1 MKSRKNHRET
11 TSLIIGISQRTI
23 ILHLYQEQAFNH
35 DSRRVEGWRKK
46 TWPPDSFFSLL
57 LTWSA
62 LQPPADSAIAIG
74 PAQRRPMNYLEP
86 DPTLPVRTEALI
98 FSREKNHPAGQFC
111 RGRPIGK
118 RHAKTGTPLV
128 DTGADHREP
137 VPRLLVRLPDRPIQW
152 PDMTSNR
159 SFFPS
164 CCPIVE
170 KDFSVAMFFN
180 ELGSH
185 VSVKSVPSC
194 IINKN
199 PVYDNWQRYL
209 MIKESMFSR
218 PELVD
223 RILFKII
230 VRWIR

>member
-1 MKSRKNHRET
+1 MKLRKNRRET
-11 TSLIIGISQRTI
+11 TSDHWNISKNNQSTS
-23 ILHLYQEQAFNH
+23 HLYQEQASNH
-35 DSRRVEGWRKK
+35 DELRVKK
-46 TWPPDSFFSLL
+46 KNLTPGFLFFYSSPGPLSSPPR
-57 LTWSA
+57 
-62 LQPPADSAIAIG
+62 IGHAIG
-74 PAQRRPMNYLEP
+74 PAQRRSMNYLEP

-137 VPRLLVRLPDRPIQW
+137 VPRLLIRLPDRPIQW

-159 SFFPS
+159 SFFRS

-170 KDFSVAMFFN
+170 KDFSVAVFFFFLSFN

-185 VSVKSVPSC
+185 VSAKSMLPCGKYPDIS
-194 IINKN
+194 
-199 PVYDNWQRYL
+199 L
-209 MIKESMFSR
+209 
-218 PELVD
+218 
-223 RILFKII
+223 
-230 VRWIR
+230 